1 VTTMVKEFKEFV
13 ANGSVMDAAIGFV
26 IGLAFKSVVDSVVN
40 DILMPI
46 VGFLTAG
53 IDFTNLKIVLK
64 QAVEGVSEE
73 VAITYGQLI
82 QAVISFLIISL
93 FLFFVMKAVNKLRR
107 KKAEEEAQVE
117 EVAPEE
123 TELELLK
130 DIRQLLSDK
139 DK

>member
-1 VTTMVKEFKEFV
+1 MVKEFKEFV

-93 FLFFVMKAVNKLRR
+93 ILLFVMKAVNKLRR
-107 KKAEEEAQVE
+107 KKAAEEAQVE

>member
-1 VTTMVKEFKEFV
+1 MVKEFKEFV

-93 FLFFVMKAVNKLRR
+93 ILLFVMKAVNKLRR
-107 KKAEEEAQVE
+107 KKAAEEAQVE

-130 DIRQLLSDK
+130 DFRQLLSDK

>member
-1 VTTMVKEFKEFV
+1 VTAMVKEFKEFV

>member
-1 VTTMVKEFKEFV
+1 MVKEFKELV

>member
-1 VTTMVKEFKEFV
+1 MVKEFKEFV

>member
-1 VTTMVKEFKEFV
+1 MLKEFKEFI
-13 ANGSVMDAAIGFV
+13 AHGSVMDAAIGFV
-26 IGLAFKSVVDSVVN
+26 VGLSFKAIVDSMVN
-40 DILMPI
+40 DILMPVI
-46 VGFLTAG
+46 GFITAG

-82 QAVISFLIISL
+82 QTILTFLIVAFFL
-93 FLFFVMKAVNKLRR
+93 FLVMKAVNQMRR
-107 KKAEEEAQVE
+107 KKLEEE
-117 EVAPEE
+117 PEDGEAEPVE

-139 DK
+139 EK

>member
-1 VTTMVKEFKEFV
+1 
-13 ANGSVMDAAIGFV
+13 MDAAIGFV
-26 IGLAFKSVVDSVVN
+26 IGLAFKAIVDSVVN

-64 QAVEGVSEE
+64 EAVAGVSEE

-82 QAVISFLIISL
+82 QSILSFLIIAFFL
-93 FLFFVMKAVNKLRR
+93 FLVMKGLNKMRR
-107 KKAEEEAQVE
+107 KKTEEEAATE
-117 EVAPEE
+117 EETAEE
-123 TELELLK
+123 TEIGLLK

-139 DK
+139 EK